1 MSKSPASTAHYRPE
15 TRLVHS
21 GTLRSQYGET
31 SEALFLTQGYV
42 YNSAEECEARFK
54 GEDPGFIYSRYSNPT
69 ISMFERRMIELEGA
83 EAARS
88 AATGMAAVT
97 TAILAPLKAG
107 DHVVASRAL
116 FGSCLY
122 VIQDLLPR
130 YGIETTLVDG
140 LDLDQWQR
148 AMRPNTKTFFL
159 ESPTNPTLDVLD
171 IPGIAEIAHSGGARL
186 VVDNVF
192 ATPIWQSPLA
202 LGADV
207 VVYSATKHIDGQGR
221 CLGGIILSSEAFI
234 AEHIHNFM
242 RQTGPSISPFN
253 AWVLLKGLETL
264 GVRVRAQTETAAR
277 IADVLASHPKIS
289 RLVYP
294 GRADHPQAASREEA
308 DARRLDAGRLRG
320 QGRQA
325 GGVPRA
331 QRAQACEDLEQSR
344 RCQEPR
350 HASGDHDASAPQA
363 GGPRRA
369 RHQRGLHPLLGGARA
384 CGRSDR
390 GSDRGAG
397 EGVRRL
403 RLGVGWAK
411 RLVRRSSKSEG
422 GSVPTIHDH
431 IADRW
436 WARRA
441 KSAPLPTLR
450 HRAYIGRYVRTSAGT
465 LTPSL
470 IWPTERM
477 MSSPRSWAK
486 QA

>member
-1 MSKSPASTAHYRPE
+1 MSKSPASAAQYRPE

-31 SEALFLTQGYV
+31 SESLFLTQGYV

-69 ISMFERRMIELEGA
+69 IAMFERRMIELEGA

-122 VIQDLLPR
+122 VVQDLLPR

-140 LDLDQWQR
+140 ANLDEWQR
-148 AMRPNTKTFFL
+148 AVKPNTKTFFL

-171 IPGIAEIAHSGGARL
+171 IPGIAEIAHAGGARL

-264 GVRVRAQTETAAR
+264 GVRVRAQTDTAAR
-277 IADVLASHPKIS
+277 IADVLASHPKIA

-294 GRADHPQAASREEA
+294 GRDDHPQAALVKKQMRGGSTLVGFEVKGGKAAAFRVLNELKLAKISNNLGDAKSLVTHPATTTHQRLKPDVRAELGIGEGFIRFSAGLEHA
-308 DARRLDAGRLRG
+308 DDLI
-320 QGRQA
+320 
-325 GGVPRA
+325 
-331 QRAQACEDLEQSR
+331 EDLTAALEK
-344 RCQEPR
+344 
-350 HASGDHDASAPQA
+350 A
-363 GGPRRA
+363 
-369 RHQRGLHPLLGGARA
+369 
-384 CGRSDR
+384 
-390 GSDRGAG
+390 
-397 EGVRRL
+397 
-403 RLGVGWAK
+403 
-411 RLVRRSSKSEG
+411 
-422 GSVPTIHDH
+422 
-431 IADRW
+431 
-436 WARRA
+436 
-441 KSAPLPTLR
+441 
-450 HRAYIGRYVRTSAGT
+450 
-465 LTPSL
+465 
-470 IWPTERM
+470 
-477 MSSPRSWAK
+477 
-486 QA
+486 

>member
-1 MSKSPASTAHYRPE
+1 MSKSPATYRPE

-42 YNSAEECEARFK
+42 YESAEQCEARFK

-69 ISMFERRMIELEGA
+69 IAMFERRMIELEGA

-122 VIQDLLPR
+122 VVQDLLPR

-148 AMRPNTKTFFL
+148 ALKPNTKTFFL

-171 IPGIAEIAHSGGARL
+171 IPGIAEIAHKGGARL

-264 GVRVRAQTETAAR
+264 GVRVRAQTDTAAR
-277 IADVLASHPKIS
+277 IADVLADHPKIS
-289 RLVYP
+289 RLVFP
-294 GRADHPQAASREEA
+294 GRADHPQAALVKKQMRGGSTLVGFEVKGGKAAAFRVLNELKLAKISNNLGDAKSLVTHPATTTHQRLKPEDRAALGISEGFIRFSAGLEHA
-308 DARRLDAGRLRG
+308 DDLI
-320 QGRQA
+320 
-325 GGVPRA
+325 
-331 QRAQACEDLEQSR
+331 EDLAAALEK
-344 RCQEPR
+344 
-350 HASGDHDASAPQA
+350 A
-363 GGPRRA
+363 
-369 RHQRGLHPLLGGARA
+369 
-384 CGRSDR
+384 
-390 GSDRGAG
+390 
-397 EGVRRL
+397 
-403 RLGVGWAK
+403 
-411 RLVRRSSKSEG
+411 
-422 GSVPTIHDH
+422 
-431 IADRW
+431 
-436 WARRA
+436 
-441 KSAPLPTLR
+441 
-450 HRAYIGRYVRTSAGT
+450 
-465 LTPSL
+465 
-470 IWPTERM
+470 
-477 MSSPRSWAK
+477 
-486 QA
+486 

>member
-1 MSKSPASTAHYRPE
+1 MSKSTTNYRPE

-42 YNSAEECEARFK
+42 YDTAEQCEARFK

-69 ISMFERRMIELEGA
+69 IAMFERRMIELEGA

-107 DHVVASRAL
+107 DHLVASRAL

-122 VIQDLLPR
+122 VVQDLLPR

-140 LDLDQWQR
+140 AKLDEWQR
-148 AMRPNTKTFFL
+148 AVKPNTKTFFL

-171 IPGIAEIAHSGGARL
+171 IPAIAEIAHKAGARL

-289 RLVYP
+289 RLVFP
-294 GRADHPQAASREEA
+294 GRADHPQAALVKKQMRGGSTLVGFEVKGGKQAAFRVLNELKLAKISNNLGDAKSLVTHPATTTHQRLKPEDRAALGISEGFIRFSAGLEHA
-308 DARRLDAGRLRG
+308 DDLI
-320 QGRQA
+320 
-325 GGVPRA
+325 
-331 QRAQACEDLEQSR
+331 EDLTAALEK
-344 RCQEPR
+344 
-350 HASGDHDASAPQA
+350 A
-363 GGPRRA
+363 
-369 RHQRGLHPLLGGARA
+369 
-384 CGRSDR
+384 
-390 GSDRGAG
+390 
-397 EGVRRL
+397 
-403 RLGVGWAK
+403 
-411 RLVRRSSKSEG
+411 
-422 GSVPTIHDH
+422 
-431 IADRW
+431 
-436 WARRA
+436 
-441 KSAPLPTLR
+441 
-450 HRAYIGRYVRTSAGT
+450 
-465 LTPSL
+465 
-470 IWPTERM
+470 
-477 MSSPRSWAK
+477 
-486 QA
+486 